1 MCLIGWLSLASAGP
15 SEVASSA
22 STGIGRTV
30 EDAKLDARQ
39 GALKKLQDR
48 LLEHDPPLTE
58 WQPTLAD
65 VERLLLGPGTAGNF
79 VEPVPGVGVHK
90 QWIVQ
95 MRRMTEDELLQRD
108 RQAERAHQVG
118 IGFLIVMTGLALG
131 IGVQAIRS
139 RRSGRTG

>member
-1 MCLIGWLSLASAGP
+1 MILWLSLASAGP
-15 SEVASSA
+15 GEIAPVKV
-22 STGIGRTV
+22 TGIGRTV

-39 GALKKLQDR
+39 GALKKLQDQ
-48 LLEHDPPLTE
+48 LAEHDPPLLE

-65 VERLLLGPGTAGNF
+65 VERLLLGAGTAGNF
-79 VEPVPGVGVHK
+79 IEPVPGVGVHK
-90 QWIVQ
+90 QWIVE
-95 MRRMTEDELLQRD
+95 MRRMTDDELLQRD

-139 RRSGRTG
+139 RRPNGG